1 MSMKKL
7 QDKHYIILLIV
18 CVIIMI
24 GIVALTKGK
33 DLALST
39 LLAGIGGVV
48 GLTIGTVIRKKTNV
62 GKTVDER
69 NPKAHR

>member
-48 GLTIGTVIRKKTNV
+48 GLTISTVIRNYSDRKSV
-62 GKTVDER
+62 V
-69 NPKAHR
+69 